1 MSLSVASRA
10 VCVRFLLLK
19 FNLFAFVAIDLD
31 TWRFSCSRFT
41 FRDQSLLFVC
51 EQLPTWPAPTVPAT
65 PLADVELLL
74 VAVVVEP
81 RVLQGT
87 GVDRWGTGGGRV
99 PPTFQLGGDHIGNVP
114 PTFLLKK
121 WKISCVL
128 SPSNLHSLSACV
140 IDTGVYK

>member
-1 MSLSVASRA
+1 MFHCQAIHVSLSVASRD

-51 EQLPTWPAPTVPAT
+51 EQLPTWPAPTVPAA

-81 RVLQGT
+81 RVLQG
-87 GVDRWGTGGGRV
+87 GQAGRCV
-99 PPTFQLGGDHIGNVP
+99 PLGGQ
-114 PTFLLKK
+114 T
-121 WKISCVL
+121 VL
-128 SPSNLHSLSACV
+128 EVLEAVRHVRKGSWHDDARAYN
-140 IDTGVYK
+140 

>member
-1 MSLSVASRA
+1 MHDLRTTYPDTWNELVGGSLSVSKNGIPTTSVGADHA
-10 VCVRFLLLK
+10 
-19 FNLFAFVAIDLD
+19 
-31 TWRFSCSRFT
+31 
-41 FRDQSLLFVC
+41 C
-51 EQLPTWPAPTVPAT
+51 EHLNRQMKVKSA
-65 PLADVELLL
+65 L
-74 VAVVVEP
+74 VGIHGRRSV
-81 RVLQGT
+81 G
-87 GVDRWGTGGGRV
+87 DGGGRV